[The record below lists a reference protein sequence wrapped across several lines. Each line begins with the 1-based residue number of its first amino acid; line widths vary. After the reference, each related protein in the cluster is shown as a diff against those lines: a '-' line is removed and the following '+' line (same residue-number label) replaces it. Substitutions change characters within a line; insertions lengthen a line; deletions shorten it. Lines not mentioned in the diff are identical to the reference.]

1 MSKFKS
7 VLKELKKVSGTLT
20 NHTIDR
26 TPGPKSGKMVERI
39 PTGIKFQQLDGDEVI
54 SIENVKPFGYSNILL
69 DTSYYS
75 KKQGKRIESS
85 IPTFCINI
93 ELDESTE
100 NERVYIT
107 MLFRNTTL
115 EEITQELVE
124 NHKNGTPLNKSKALY
139 NIINKDNG
147 MSPGEFFEQL
157 ENGVSITFAQYKRR
171 GGMNFVDTK
180 YYENNYAD
188 DNSNSTDY

>member
-7 VLKELKKVSGTLT
+7 ALKKLKKVSGALT
-20 NHTIDR
+20 NHTVDR
-26 TPGPKSGKMVERI
+26 TPGIKRGKMVEQI
-39 PTGIKFQQLDGDEVI
+39 PTGIKFQGLNGDEVVPMDK
-54 SIENVKPFGYSNILL
+54 VKPFGYSNILL

-75 KKQGKRIESS
+75 KKQSKRIESS

-93 ELDESTE
+93 ELEGSSE
-100 NERVYIT
+100 HEKVYT
-107 MLFRNTTL
+107 SMLFRNTTL
-115 EEITQELVE
+115 EEIIEEMVDNQQ
-124 NHKNGTPLNKSKALY
+124 NGTPLNKSKALY
-139 NIINKDNG
+139 NIINKDNK
-147 MSPGEFFEQL
+147 MSPGEFFDEL
-157 ENGVSITFAQYKRR
+157 ENGTSITFAQYKRR